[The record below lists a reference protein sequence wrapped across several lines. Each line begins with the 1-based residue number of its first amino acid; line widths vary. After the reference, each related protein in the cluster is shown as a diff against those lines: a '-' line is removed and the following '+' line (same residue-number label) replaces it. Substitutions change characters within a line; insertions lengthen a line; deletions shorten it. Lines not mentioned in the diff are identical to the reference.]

1 MDSDVGK
8 KVARRERAV
17 WVGITS
23 MLCVG
28 LLIVL
33 VSPAVFA
40 QGLQSSN
47 DRHIEVFR
55 QVFEF
60 IENNYVDEV
69 DAEELLEGALQG
81 MFDSL
86 DDPHSAYLTA
96 RDMRGLTDTTAGEFG
111 GVGLNIVKQP
121 SSNDSGG
128 FVEVVSPIEGT
139 PAFEAGI
146 IAGDLIVEI
155 EDESTRSISMDEV
168 LNRLRGT
175 PGTDVSVTI
184 QRGSQHRFPVTI
196 TRAIIEVPTVRRDMI
211 GDDIGFLRIIQFTP
225 HTDDRVKEAIEY
237 FSANGYS
244 SMVIDLRSNPGGMLT
259 GVVDTA
265 NLFFSGGTI
274 VGTRGRIP
282 SENKV
287 FSARR
292 GQEVP
297 DELPIIVLIDG
308 GSASAAEILAGALK
322 DRERA
327 LVIGETTFG
336 KGSVQ
341 QVRRIGAGGFRLTM
355 SRYYTPSGVYIDKEG
370 IVPDIEL
377 ALPKLEEDE
386 IEAFTRLRTDGL
398 VREFVA
404 EDADRS
410 RAEIDAFIQQ
420 LQDDGYNVPDFYLR
434 RMIRDAVNRAKGVTT
449 VYDLE
454 FDPVL
459 QEAVRILRAGE
470 YGSELRAAAAAAA
483 AASGSS
489 N

>member
-1 MDSDVGK
+1 MLPIEEK
-8 KVARRERAV
+8 KRAARRERAV
-17 WVGITS
+17 WVGITA

-28 LLIVL
+28 LLVVL

-40 QGLQSSN
+40 QGLQAGN

-86 DDPHSAYLTA
+86 NDPHSAYLTA

-111 GVGLNIVKQP
+111 GVGLNIVKQA
-121 SSNDSGG
+121 SRNDSGG
-128 FVEVVSPIEGT
+128 YVEVVSPIEGT
-139 PAFEAGI
+139 PAFNAGI

-155 EDESTRSISMDEV
+155 ESESTRPISMDEV

-175 PGTDVSVTI
+175 PGSDVTVTI

-196 TRAIIEVPTVRRDMI
+196 TRAIIEVPTVRMDMI
-211 GDDIGFLRIIQFTP
+211 GEDIGFLRIIQFTP
-225 HTDDRVKEAIEY
+225 HTDDRVREAIEF
-237 FSANGYS
+237 FSSNNYS
-244 SMVIDLRSNPGGMLT
+244 SMIIDLRSNPGGMLT

-274 VGTRGRIP
+274 VGTRGRVP
-282 SENKV
+282 SENKT
-287 FSARR
+287 FTARR

-322 DRERA
+322 DRGRA
-327 LVIGETTFG
+327 LVLGEQTFG

-370 IVPDIEL
+370 ILPDIEI
-377 ALPKLEEDE
+377 ALPRLEDSE
-386 IEAFTRLRTDGL
+386 IEAFARLRTDGL
-398 VREFVA
+398 VRDFVA
-404 EDADRS
+404 ENTTPS
-410 RAEIDAFIQQ
+410 EAELSAFIAE
-420 LQDDGYNVPDFYLR
+420 LQEEGYTIPEFYLR
-434 RMIRDAVNRAKGVTT
+434 RMIRDEANRAAGRLL

-459 QEAVRILRAGE
+459 REAVRILRDGE
-470 YGSELRAAAAAAA
+470 YGNELRAASAAAQGAA
-483 AASGSS
+483 

>member
-1 MDSDVGK
+1 MDNELDK
-8 KVARRERAV
+8 KVARRERAL
-17 WVGITS
+17 WVGVTT

-28 LLIVL
+28 LLVVL

-40 QGLQSSN
+40 QGLQSGN

-69 DAEELLEGALQG
+69 DAEELLEGALEG

-121 SSNDSGG
+121 SNDDSGG

-146 IAGDLIVEI
+146 IASDLIVEI
-155 EDESTRSISMDEV
+155 EGESTRNFSMEEV

-175 PGTDVSVTI
+175 PGSDVTVTM
-184 QRGSQHRFPVTI
+184 QRGAQHRFPVTI

-211 GDDIGFLRIIQFTP
+211 DDDIGFLRIIQFTP
-225 HTDDRVKEAIEY
+225 YTEDRVKEAIEY
-237 FSANGYS
+237 FEKNNYN

-265 NLFFSGGTI
+265 DHFFSGGTI

-287 FSARR
+287 FSARQ

-297 DELPIIVLIDG
+297 DELPIVVLIDG

-327 LVIGETTFG
+327 LVVGETTFG

-341 QVRRIGAGGFRLTM
+341 QVRRVGAGGLRLTM
-355 SRYYTPSGVYIDKEG
+355 SRYYTPDGTYIDKVG
-370 IVPDIEL
+370 IAPDIEV
-377 ALPKLEEDE
+377 ALPSLDDDE
-386 IEAFTRLRTDGL
+386 LEAFARLRTDGL
-398 VREFVA
+398 VREFVE
-404 EDADRS
+404 EDDNRS
-410 RAEIDAFIQQ
+410 RGEINAFIQQ
-420 LQDDGYNVPDFYLR
+420 LQDDGYDIPEFYLR
-434 RMIRDAVNRAKGVTT
+434 RMLRDATNRVKGVTN

-470 YGSELRAAAAAAA
+470 YGNELRAAAAAAGA
-483 AASGSS
+483 AGESS